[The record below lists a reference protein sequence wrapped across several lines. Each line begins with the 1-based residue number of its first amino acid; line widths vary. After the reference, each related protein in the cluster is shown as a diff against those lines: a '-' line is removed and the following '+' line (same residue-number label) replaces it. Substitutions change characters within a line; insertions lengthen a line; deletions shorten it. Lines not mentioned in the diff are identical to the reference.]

1 MSPIIRHSLSRP
13 VLKSLIKSK
22 PAYDY
27 NKALGNVTAFYRSAM
42 GAINEPAVPLPPEE
56 RQQLRKQNEAMG
68 DLEIEAAIAPLF
80 DHFDVNLPVLH
91 SNLSE
96 TTKEMVMIKVWKEI
110 LGTLENLLLPP
121 LSDVPTDMKPL
132 AQKEVE
138 IVFKWLEVGLGN
150 LILGLA
156 DVAT

>member
-1 MSPIIRHSLSRP
+1 MVPVIRNSLSRT
-13 VLKSLIKSK
+13 VLRSLIKSK
-22 PAYDY
+22 PALDY

-56 RQQLRKQNEAMG
+56 RQQLRKQNEALG

-96 TTKEMVMIKVWKEI
+96 TTKEMVMVKVWKEI
-110 LGTLENLLLPP
+110 LSTLENILLPP
-121 LSDVPTDMKPL
+121 LSDVPTDMNPL

-138 IVFKWLEVGLGN
+138 IVFKWLEVS
-150 LILGLA
+150 
-156 DVAT
+156 